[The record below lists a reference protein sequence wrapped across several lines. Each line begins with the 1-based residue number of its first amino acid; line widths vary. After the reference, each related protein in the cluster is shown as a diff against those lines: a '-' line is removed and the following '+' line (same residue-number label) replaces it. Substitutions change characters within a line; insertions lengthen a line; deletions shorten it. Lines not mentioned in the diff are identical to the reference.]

1 MFYVGNILCQFYSL
15 RKFIYL
21 SLYHNQIRVMHISL
35 QKLHANL
42 MAYRRIWQH
51 VKSKFSKALC
61 TSYIL
66 LHYTS
71 FVEMKSAMNL
81 DCFRMRVQIWWG
93 SKKYIISSLNNI
105 FWFNQDG
112 YFELQSYESSTLKMS
127 WFLDQILYYPSTYRL
142 HSLAIRRAQMKT

>member
-1 MFYVGNILCQFYSL
+1 MNRLSLVYVGNIICHFYNL
-15 RKFIYL
+15 HKFIYL
-21 SLYHNQIRVMHISL
+21 SLYHDQIRVMHISL

-42 MAYRRIWQH
+42 MAYRRIWHH

-81 DCFRMRVQIWWG
+81 DCFKIRVQIWWG
-93 SKKYIISSLNNI
+93 SKKYIISCLTNI
-105 FWFNQDG
+105 FWLDSRKSVANRFQQITKVF
-112 YFELQSYESSTLKMS
+112 FELQWIFNT
-127 WFLDQILYYPSTYRL
+127 
-142 HSLAIRRAQMKT
+142 